1 MAVRLAGIQPGYL
14 PWLGYFDQM
23 RRVDV
28 FVVAD
33 EMQFSSSGWSHRNRV
48 RGPEGAHWLTVPAR
62 PSYGQTIHEVAVD
75 DTLPW
80 ATRHLETLRH
90 FYARSPFAAEL
101 LVDLARVLDDRAT
114 RLVDATLPTVRFLAE
129 RLGIETPLVISS
141 ERGLERA
148 YGEQFPDRPG
158 PTHRIIAFMRA
169 LGATELLEG
178 ESGQSYLDV
187 ALCAE
192 HGITVAFQR
201 YEHPVYEQLHAPFVS
216 HLSALD
222 LLLSCG
228 EREAR
233 RVLAARPS

>member
-48 RGPEGAHWLTVPAR
+48 RGPDGAHWLTVPAR
-62 PSYGQTIHEVAVD
+62 PSSGQAIHEVAVNASV
-75 DTLPW
+75 PW
-80 ATRHLETLRH
+80 AARHLETLRH

-101 LVDLARVLDDRAT
+101 LAALADTLDAAAT
-114 RLVDATLPTVRFLAE
+114 NLVDATLPTIRFLAGC
-129 RLGIETPLVISS
+129 LGVTTPLVISS
-141 ERGLERA
+141 QRALERA
-148 YGEQFPDRPG
+148 YAERFPDLPG
-158 PTHRIIAFMRA
+158 PTHRIIAFMKE

-178 ESGQSYLDV
+178 ESGRDYLDL
-187 ALCAE
+187 ALCEA
-192 HGITVAFQR
+192 HGITVEFQHYR
-201 YEHPVYEQLHAPFVS
+201 HPVYAQLHEPFVS

-222 LLLSCG
+222 LLLCCG
-228 EREAR
+228 ERDAR
-233 RVLAARPS
+233 RVLASVP